1 MSAWAI
7 LVVLSFAGLSSVW
20 TDQAQ
25 AEVTI
30 TKVPVNVSTQ
40 TFDPRRPP
48 RNMPPLTPPEE
59 AVCASDFLSDASVG
73 GQAEQTDATH
83 GRLTINKINVTLQL
97 DITIWLPPNPP
108 KTTVDH
114 EDGHRQIS
122 EYYYRNAEMVAR
134 RIGERFIGKVIDLNG
149 RDLRKLVSAA
159 LKQAG
164 AEITNEYNKQMPVET
179 TQARYDSIT
188 EHSRSDIRVA
198 DAVALALKETYPFP
212 PTAPPLT
219 PR

>member
-7 LVVLSFAGLSSVW
+7 LVILSFAGLSSVW
-20 TDQAQ
+20 TDQVQAQ
-25 AEVTI
+25 VTI

-73 GQAEQTDATH
+73 GQAEQTDATR
-83 GRLTINKINVTLQL
+83 GKLTINKINVTLQL
-97 DITIWLPPNPP
+97 DITIWLPQNPS
-108 KTTVDH
+108 KMTVDH

-134 RIGERFIGKVIDLNG
+134 RIAERFIGKVIDLNG

-212 PTAPPLT
+212 PTAPPLI

>member
-1 MSAWAI
+1 
-7 LVVLSFAGLSSVW
+7 
-20 TDQAQ
+20 
-25 AEVTI
+25 
-30 TKVPVNVSTQ
+30 
-40 TFDPRRPP
+40 
-48 RNMPPLTPPEE
+48 
-59 AVCASDFLSDASVG
+59 
-73 GQAEQTDATH
+73 
-83 GRLTINKINVTLQL
+83 LTINQIKVTLQL
-97 DITIWLPPNPP
+97 DITIWLPKNPP

-122 EYYYRNAEMVAR
+122 EYYYRNAEVVAR
-134 RIGERFIGKVIDLNG
+134 RIAERFLGKVIDLNG
-149 RDLRKLVSAA
+149 RDLRKLASAA

-188 EHSRSDIRVA
+188 EHSKSDIRVV

-212 PTAPPLT
+212 PAAPPLA

>member
-20 TDQAQ
+20 TDQVQAQ
-25 AEVTI
+25 VTI

-73 GQAEQTDATH
+73 GQAEQTDATR
-83 GRLTINKINVTLQL
+83 GKLTINKINVTLQL
-97 DITIWLPPNPP
+97 DITIWLPKNPP
-108 KTTVDH
+108 KMTVDH

-134 RIGERFIGKVIDLNG
+134 RIAERFIGKVIDLNG

-212 PTAPPLT
+212 PTAPPLI

>member
-7 LVVLSFAGLSSVW
+7 LVVLSFAGMSSVW

-25 AEVTI
+25 AQVTL

-83 GRLTINKINVTLQL
+83 GKLTINQIKVTLQL
-97 DITIWLPPNPP
+97 DITIWLPKNPP
-108 KTTVDH
+108 KTTAEH

-134 RIGERFIGKVIDLNG
+134 RIAERFLGKVIDLNG
-149 RDLRKLVSAA
+149 HDLRKLASAA

-212 PTAPPLT
+212 PAAPPLA

>member
-25 AEVTI
+25 AQVTI

-83 GRLTINKINVTLQL
+83 GKLTINQIKVTLQL
-97 DITIWLPPNPP
+97 DITIWLPKNPP
-108 KTTVDH
+108 QTTVDH

-122 EYYYRNAEMVAR
+122 EYYYRNAEVVAR
-134 RIGERFIGKVIDLNG
+134 RIAERFLGKVIDLNG
-149 RDLRKLVSAA
+149 RDLRKLASAA

-188 EHSRSDIRVA
+188 EHSRSDIRVV

-212 PTAPPLT
+212 PTAPPLA

>member
-7 LVVLSFAGLSSVW
+7 LVILSFAGLSSVW
-20 TDQAQ
+20 TDQVQAQ
-25 AEVTI
+25 VTI

-73 GQAEQTDATH
+73 GQAEQTDATR
-83 GRLTINKINVTLQL
+83 GKLTINKINVTLQL
-97 DITIWLPPNPP
+97 DITIWLPKNPP
-108 KTTVDH
+108 KTTIDH

-134 RIGERFIGKVIDLNG
+134 RIAERFIGKVIDLNG

-212 PTAPPLT
+212 PTAPPLI

>member
-1 MSAWAI
+1 MRVRV
-7 LVVLSFAGLSSVW
+7 LVVVLSFAGMLSVW

-25 AEVTI
+25 AQVTI

-83 GRLTINKINVTLQL
+83 GKLTINQIKVTLQL
-97 DITIWLPPNPP
+97 DITIWLPKNPP
-108 KTTVDH
+108 KATVEH

-134 RIGERFIGKVIDLNG
+134 RIAGRFIGKVIDLNG
-149 RDLRKLVSAA
+149 RDLRKLASAA

-212 PTAPPLT
+212 PAVPPLA
-219 PR
+219 PK

>member
-7 LVVLSFAGLSSVW
+7 LVILSFAGLSSVW
-20 TDQAQ
+20 TDQVQAQ
-25 AEVTI
+25 VTI

-73 GQAEQTDATH
+73 GQAEQTDATR
-83 GRLTINKINVTLQL
+83 GKLTINKINVTLHL
-97 DITIWLPPNPP
+97 DITIWLPKNPP
-108 KTTVDH
+108 KMTVDH

-134 RIGERFIGKVIDLNG
+134 RIAERFIGKVIDLNG

-212 PTAPPLT
+212 PTAPPLI

>member
-7 LVVLSFAGLSSVW
+7 LVILSFAGLSSVW
-20 TDQAQ
+20 TDQVQAQ
-25 AEVTI
+25 VTI

-73 GQAEQTDATH
+73 GQAEQTDATR
-83 GRLTINKINVTLQL
+83 GKLTINKINVTLQL
-97 DITIWLPPNPP
+97 DITIWLPKNPP
-108 KTTVDH
+108 KMTVDH

-134 RIGERFIGKVIDLNG
+134 RIAERFIGKVIDLNG

-212 PTAPPLT
+212 PTAPPLI

>member
-20 TDQAQ
+20 TDQVQAQ
-25 AEVTI
+25 VTI

-73 GQAEQTDATH
+73 GQAEQTDATR
-83 GRLTINKINVTLQL
+83 GKLTINKINVTLHL
-97 DITIWLPPNPP
+97 DITIWLPKNPP
-108 KTTVDH
+108 KMTVDH

-134 RIGERFIGKVIDLNG
+134 RIAERFIGKVIDLNG

-212 PTAPPLT
+212 PTAPPLI